1 MSRFEELQAIVRE
14 QVTFKTPAEM
24 ASSKQ
29 LGKTDEAVSSKA
41 LGILEDAG
49 PVKEAKLNRNLLVPA
64 SLSSEAV
71 KASQIGK
78 DLFGD
83 KLFRLV
89 RTVSQAFSSVFSL
102 VYNFISEKIDGRVS
116 SQRLSQKM
124 GSEIRKSESQIAKN
138 IRGWPGEVA
147 QSTSIFEEADKPPP
161 GRGTLDKYF
170 AKVLEKGVGELLEE
184 IHELKTRPFSSSVGK
199 PSQTMQK
206 NNAEEAQLCLD
217 IVSGVRTIA
226 DLKESEDSSGV
237 KTLTFTHKG
246 RSYEINHSQD
256 PHIYNGVK
264 NRDLIK
270 RAALIFD
277 AAKDSK
283 LNDLKKE
290 TLEKLSGLCQDPN
303 QIDDDL
309 DQGLKILADAFY
321 QVETHMKKKNPN
333 FDLEQAEAEHIR
345 SRGRPIIVNIFE
357 VEAGGERRTFVGMHK
372 PMSEVTIP
380 SSMQSENKLANYVS
394 TSAGVVRDGKVEMKY
409 TGIRHSRPSPI
420 AVKDGYQRQA
430 IAASNVKQSIGDIAS
445 NMVVNENNSE
455 KNPLPVPLAPT
466 TLLTAK
472 VGDIVRNRK
481 KIAGSWSGE
490 SESMQLQETMQAYR
504 LYDGC
509 VMNVNGV
516 WIKPVVHHMNFG
528 VNPAGANQGLKG
540 IVPDAPFQ
548 QELNSHGMMAQHQL
562 VKDFFNENILDEDL
576 KNRVFEFLSGDLIK
590 LEGQYKDLKEVIHR
604 NLQKDQKALASQYES
619 YSLMPSGITKK
630 EIVKLEKRI
639 AGEYKRL
646 DILARGLVKEQK
658 EAFLGQPNRREVLK
672 SLKEKLNPV
681 LASLLQDHEDFRRAI
696 FTMAHKNTAT
706 VVDVPAMR
714 NMIYQKL
721 GILSLFY
728 CKSAEDRT
736 GNIEIKTCA
745 RMMYEEMS
753 GEPPGIVDCKETGI
767 KNEIFRQVFNASPS
781 LNNTEQ
787 NSDSRGLQ
795 ISPEVNPPDMEQQIK
810 QQKKMAGFAKKVS
823 QTARE
828 KVQ

>member
-1 MSRFEELQAIVRE
+1 MSRFKELQSIVSQ
-14 QVTFKTPAEM
+14 QVKFRTPAEM
-24 ASSKQ
+24 SPSKQ
-29 LGKTDEAVSSKA
+29 LGKTDESVSGKA
-41 LGILEDAG
+41 LGVLEDTG
-49 PVKEAKLNRNLLVPA
+49 SVKEVQLNRSLTVPK
-64 SLSSEAV
+64 SLNSEAV
-71 KASQIGK
+71 KASQTAK
-78 DLFGD
+78 DFFGD
-83 KLFRLV
+83 QLSGLARRASKV
-89 RTVSQAFSSVFSL
+89 FSSVFFL
-102 VYNFISEKIDGRVS
+102 VFISEKIGGRVS

-124 GSEIRKSESQIAKN
+124 GSEIRKSESQVAKN
-138 IRGWPGEVA
+138 IRGWPDEVA
-147 QSTSIFEEADKPPP
+147 QSTSIFEEANKPPP

-184 IHELKTRPFSSSVGK
+184 IHKLKTQPFSSSVGN
-199 PSQTMQK
+199 PTQK
-206 NNAEEAQLCLD
+206 LQENNAEEAQLCLD

-226 DLKESEDSSGV
+226 DLKESEDSSGI
-237 KTLTFTHKG
+237 KTFLFTHEG
-246 RSYEINHSQD
+246 LDYEINHSQD
-256 PHIYNGVK
+256 PHVYNGVK
-264 NRDLIK
+264 NKDLIR
-270 RAALIFD
+270 RAELIFD
-277 AAKDSK
+277 AANDPK
-283 LNDLKKE
+283 LNVLKKK
-290 TLEKLSGLCQDPN
+290 TLENLSGLCRNPD

-309 DQGLKILADAFY
+309 KNGLDILADVFY
-321 QVETHMKKKNPN
+321 QVETRMKKENPN
-333 FDLEQAEAEHIR
+333 FDLQRAEAEHIR
-345 SRGRPIIVNIFE
+345 DRGRPIIVNIFE

-372 PMSEVTIP
+372 PMSEETIP

-420 AVKDGYQRQA
+420 AIEDSHQRRA
-430 IAASNVKQSIGDIAS
+430 ISASNVKQSIVDIA
-445 NMVVNENNSE
+445 NKMEVNENNSE

-481 KIAGSWSGE
+481 KKVAGSWMGD
-490 SESMQLQETMQAYR
+490 SESMQLQEAMQAYR

-509 VMNVNGV
+509 VLNVNGV
-516 WIKPVVHHMNFG
+516 WIKPVIHHMNFG
-528 VNPAGANQGLKG
+528 VNPPGANHGLKG
-540 IVPDAPFQ
+540 KVPDAPFQ
-548 QELNSHGMMAQHQL
+548 NELNAHGMMAQHQL
-562 VKDFFNENILDEDL
+562 VKDFFSENISDEGL
-576 KNRVFEFLSGDLIK
+576 KNRVFEFLSGDLTK

-604 NLQKDQKALASQYES
+604 NLQKDQEALASHYEN
-619 YSLMPSGITKK
+619 YSRKPSRKIEK

-646 DILARGLVKEQK
+646 DIIARGLVKKQK
-658 EAFLGQPNRREVLK
+658 EAFLGQPNRHEVLE
-672 SLKEKLNPV
+672 SLKEELNPA

-736 GNIEIKTCA
+736 GNVEIETFQ
-745 RMMYEEMS
+745 RMIFEEMS
-753 GEPPGIVDCKETGI
+753 GKPPGIVDCKETGI
-767 KNEIFRQVFNASPS
+767 TNEIFRQVFNASPS
-781 LNNTEQ
+781 LNNTEH

-810 QQKKMAGFAKKVS
+810 QQKKMAEFAKEVPKK
-823 QTARE
+823 ARE